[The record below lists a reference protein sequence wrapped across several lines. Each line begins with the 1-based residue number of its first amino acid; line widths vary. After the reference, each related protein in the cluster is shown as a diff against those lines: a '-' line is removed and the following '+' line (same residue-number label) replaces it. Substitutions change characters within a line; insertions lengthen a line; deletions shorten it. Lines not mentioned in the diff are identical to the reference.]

1 MTPLVDGYAA
11 FLHTEAACLIEVH
24 DKATQTVEDTEADT
38 LRARLI
44 SRVGRALLRR
54 YAQNSPNGNGS
65 GVGGSGCAYWA
76 AGSNRVIPERPP
88 NPCQTCQHGWRPWQ
102 TERNHV
108 NELLQCIGENS
119 SKATA
124 AAAAVHG
131 AASAVLASRV
141 LTMKDLSANVLQP
154 LANHVPH
161 ANPPT
166 ARDTASSSSSS
177 SSSSS
182 FGYPRPLT

>member
-1 MTPLVDGYAA
+1 MTPLVDGHAV
-11 FLHTEAACLIEVH
+11 FLQPEAACLIEVH
-24 DKATQTVEDTEADT
+24 DKATQTAEDTEDDT

-54 YAQNSPNGNGS
+54 YAQHAPNVVNGNGS
-65 GVGGSGCAYWA
+65 GVGGSGCAYWGG
-76 AGSNRVIPERPP
+76 GSNSVIPDRPP

-108 NELLQCIGENS
+108 NELLQRIGENS

-131 AASAVLASRV
+131 SASAGLRPPYESNW
-141 LTMKDLSANVLQP
+141 LG
-154 LANHVPH
+154 H
-161 ANPPT
+161 ARNPFT
-166 ARDTASSSSSS
+166 FFT
-177 SSSSS
+177 
-182 FGYPRPLT
+182 